1 MFVLWDM
8 RRVLMDVTNIAR
20 NVMPLQY
27 RQERWNKMLRTLSE
41 ITLPYALFW
50 TMLLLML
57 CGGLYAMKKSK
68 DIFII
73 IFMVGMLVSIIAILY
88 MSHASHA
95 L

>member
-1 MFVLWDM
+1 
-8 RRVLMDVTNIAR
+8 
-20 NVMPLQY
+20 
-27 RQERWNKMLRTLSE
+27 MLRTLSE

-57 CGGLYAMKKSK
+57 CGGLYAMKKSN

-88 MSHASHA
+88 MSHA